1 MMIMRTPVVS
11 LLCIFVASRLCSYF
25 SLHCFRSNFKRNSFW
40 ILCFVA
46 FLIFASATPSDD
58 VTNKK
63 KKRAKKLRNKAEIS
77 PPEIVQQQ
85 AEINRKIDLNE
96 KYAQLEVSSPAYG
109 DGKKFDDMERISE
122 SSYDEEEDNLD
133 IEIDNV
139 MADVDEAEEEE
150 IEINDSMLVSAVR
163 NMEDNVK
170 FYFGRIFGG
179 NGDGDSSDF
188 VDDLADSEDEETSSD
203 IKLSDEQLDLIA
215 KKIADRLEAD
225 VKRDFRAKAD
235 GIAEEKVEEIDQVIN
250 EDRHNDMVASKIK
263 DDVAEAEKVVV
274 EDLRDEIDKAAISVK
289 DSIPDKVKKIRNE
302 VMQEETGRNMD
313 YIERKKRERRE
324 KMMAKAQKLYE
335 ERLQKRKE
343 FDEAEKSKAYVSSGK
358 GKRPMPDVSD
368 DEERRGQN
376 GDKKKQDMHD
386 EKQYYEDEESSE

>member
-1 MMIMRTPVVS
+1 MENIQSDEETRP
-11 LLCIFVASRLCSYF
+11 LAQLPRRVARAYAADNDGSI
-25 SLHCFRSNFKRNSFW
+25 SNFKRNSFW

-46 FLIFASATPSDD
+46 FLIFASATPSED

-109 DGKKFDDMERISE
+109 DGKKFDDMERITE

-163 NMEDNVK
+163 NMEDNVR

-203 IKLSDEQLDLIA
+203 VKLSDEQLDLIA

-225 VKRDFRAKAD
+225 VKKDFRAKAD

-250 EDRHNDMVASKIK
+250 EDRHADMDTRKIK

-343 FDEAEKSKAYVSSGK
+343 FDEAEKSKGK
-358 GKRPMPDVSD
+358 GKRSMPDAST
-368 DEERRGQN
+368 DEERLVRQN

-386 EKQYYEDEESSE
+386 EKEFYEDEESSE

>member
-1 MMIMRTPVVS
+1 
-11 LLCIFVASRLCSYF
+11 
-25 SLHCFRSNFKRNSFW
+25 
-40 ILCFVA
+40 
-46 FLIFASATPSDD
+46 
-58 VTNKK
+58 
-63 KKRAKKLRNKAEIS
+63 
-77 PPEIVQQQ
+77 
-85 AEINRKIDLNE
+85 
-96 KYAQLEVSSPAYG
+96 
-109 DGKKFDDMERISE
+109 
-122 SSYDEEEDNLD
+122 
-133 IEIDNV
+133 

-170 FYFGRIFGG
+170 FYFGRIFSG

-225 VKRDFRAKAD
+225 VKKDFRAKAD

-250 EDRHNDMVASKIK
+250 EDRHADMDTRKIK

-302 VMQEETGRNMD
+302 VMQEETGRNISK
-313 YIERKKRERRE
+313 YKSNSYSYYVYFI
-324 KMMAKAQKLYE
+324 
-335 ERLQKRKE
+335 LQE
-343 FDEAEKSKAYVSSGK
+343 QLEITNN
-358 GKRPMPDVSD
+358 DVFHIMT
-368 DEERRGQN
+368 
-376 GDKKKQDMHD
+376 KIF
-386 EKQYYEDEESSE
+386 

>member
-1 MMIMRTPVVS
+1 M
-11 LLCIFVASRLCSYF
+11 F
-25 SLHCFRSNFKRNSFW
+25 
-40 ILCFVA
+40 
-46 FLIFASATPSDD
+46 D
-58 VTNKK
+58 VT
-63 KKRAKKLRNKAEIS
+63 
-77 PPEIVQQQ
+77 
-85 AEINRKIDLNE
+85 E
-96 KYAQLEVSSPAYG
+96 K
-109 DGKKFDDMERISE
+109 
-122 SSYDEEEDNLD
+122 
-133 IEIDNV
+133 
-139 MADVDEAEEEE
+139 EE

-188 VDDLADSEDEETSSD
+188 VDDLAYSEDEETSSD

-225 VKRDFRAKAD
+225 VKKDFRTKAD

-250 EDRHNDMVASKIK
+250 EDRHQDMDTRKIK

-289 DSIPDKVKKIRNE
+289 DSIPEKVKKIRNE

-343 FDEAEKSKAYVSSGK
+343 FDEAEKSKAYVFSGK
-358 GKRPMPDVSD
+358 GKRPMPDASS
-368 DEERRGQN
+368 DEEPRRQN
-376 GDKKKQDMHD
+376 GDKKKQDVHD
-386 EKQYYEDEESSE
+386 EKEYYEDDDPSE